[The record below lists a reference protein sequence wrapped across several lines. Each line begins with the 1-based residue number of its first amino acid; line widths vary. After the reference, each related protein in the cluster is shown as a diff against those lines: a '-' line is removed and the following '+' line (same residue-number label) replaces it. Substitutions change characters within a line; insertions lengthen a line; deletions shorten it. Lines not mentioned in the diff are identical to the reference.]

1 MLSPK
6 YPIWTDWQQ
15 ISHFILDSNFPTDVS
30 EAMLNARQRWWDASL
45 FQVLSKRHQSRWC
58 LVFEWANRC
67 CTVPLRPHLVP
78 PPPPTP
84 HPHLKQK
91 PKKKNN
97 WNHSCEFHHFAKFF
111 KVWFLQSTV
120 LFLNRSFYCYTFTT
134 QIAQN
139 PTTLLFVT
147 FVCLQRVQEKS
158 LVKK

>member
-30 EAMLNARQRWWDASL
+30 DAMLNARQRWWDASL
-45 FQVLSKRHQSRWC
+45 FQVLSKRHQSHWC

-67 CTVPLRPHLVP
+67 CTVPLRPHLCHHY
-78 PPPPTP
+78 P
-84 HPHLKQK
+84 HPHLKKTTKK
-91 PKKKNN
+91 PPEITAAN
-97 WNHSCEFHHFAKFF
+97 FII
-111 KVWFLQSTV
+111 LQSFSKSDSYKV
-120 LFLNRSFYCYTFTT
+120 LLFPQQKRYTFMT

-147 FVCLQRVQEKS
+147 FVYLQHVQEKS
-158 LVKK
+158 IVKK